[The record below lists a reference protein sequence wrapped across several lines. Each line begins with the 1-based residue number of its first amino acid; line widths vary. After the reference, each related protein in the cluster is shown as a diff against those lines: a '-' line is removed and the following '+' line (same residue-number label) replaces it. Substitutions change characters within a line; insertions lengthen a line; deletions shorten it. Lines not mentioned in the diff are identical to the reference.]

1 MRVRAGVVRCEHA
14 AACWVA
20 GATVERAVFDLIEAK
35 GQELD
40 KNEMNTQLGAYKME
54 PSPEGESHRTM
65 IKLKVDDWVRVRS
78 QTTSFVDLLGMF
90 LKVVAVETR
99 PPQLG
104 SYVVDVEI
112 PDVERRRGLSAHE
125 FELVKS

>member
-1 MRVRAGVVRCEHA
+1 MLGVSVSLAASRCDRRARCHE
-14 AACWVA
+14 
-20 GATVERAVFDLIEAK
+20 LIETK

-40 KNEMNTQLGAYKME
+40 KSEMNTQLGGAYKIE
-54 PSPEGESHRTM
+54 PNPEGDSQRRVT
-65 IKLKVDDWVRVRS
+65 KLQVDDWVRVRP

-112 PDVERRRGLSAHE
+112 PDGERRRGLPAYE